1 MGNKESKD
9 IKDVLDQKELIDN
22 SEDVIF
28 VDLENEKS
36 NNEKVNT
43 KKPCEPINEDS
54 AFSVLKKYYWLYE
67 NDKISEV
74 EYMSLKSELLA
85 ELNIALKGSKD
96 FTDYETDKFHCDLMV
111 EIMNMLDKSLITQ
124 KEFEYLKGDK

>member
-1 MGNKESKD
+1 ME
-9 IKDVLDQKELIDN
+9 
-22 SEDVIF
+22 
-28 VDLENEKS
+28 
-36 NNEKVNT
+36 NNELNNKKT
-43 KKPCEPINEDS
+43 KGKTLYESINENS
-54 AFSVLKKYYWLYE
+54 AFSILKKYYWLYE